1 MKGEYSTAVE
11 TAVKLIW
18 SSFDREKIRQG
29 YAMLM
34 QAAQQGDADALAF
47 IARCFMG
54 EEYVWSQA
62 GFTVDD
68 ANASKLMQKSA
79 MMGSA
84 TGVLCAARSA
94 NLTPSVERAMPFAS
108 FKEAFEEILG
118 QAERGDA
125 FCCYMVANVYYW
137 GDYLRVESD
146 SAMQFN
152 DETDY
157 KDWIWPIAKEWYERS
172 FDAGLCAG
180 WGNYCKIYES
190 GLCEIEQDTFEKYY
204 LKLADISP
212 VICTNY
218 GYYLRT
224 QKGDAMGGLLRY
236 VEAARKGDP
245 QGAYNAGHIYEAGEE
260 VDENI
265 SLACQLFEMAA
276 NGGLAQGQFEMG
288 YYHFEGCGDF
298 EQDYAQAVDWFEK
311 AYWNPKCSEITK
323 AQCAA
328 YLGICY
334 QEGLGTVQDDDV
346 AFEYLHEADDGVDH
360 LWDSITVR
368 LLTSL
373 GVAYAFGRGTEADI
387 ELGYQYFEDAVKL
400 GSEEAK
406 EYIGYINSPDFEAH
420 ERKKEEPAIPVAPFW
435 QEVAA
440 KIRDAV
446 AADLREILDRIGN
459 ERIYT
464 AALVTD
470 RYCCSLFLAVNTLE
484 YLESEDEEPDDDTKW
499 HPDEWGYSDGHD
511 SELVKL
517 SKSLWENHN
526 SLPGEAFFFS
536 AMISAM
542 KQVKGSGIFGE
553 RTDEI
558 TLFISI
564 SDDEDAENL
573 EDSSAMTLNG
583 PELAAVFLNRNR

>member
-1 MKGEYSTAVE
+1 MKGKYSKPVKTAVE
-11 TAVKLIW
+11 LIW
-18 SSFDREKIRQG
+18 SSFDRDEIRRG

-54 EEYVWSQA
+54 EEYVWPQA
-62 GFTVDD
+62 GFKVDD

-84 TGVLCAARSA
+84 TGVLCAARSS
-94 NLTPSVERAMPFAS
+94 NLTPSVERHMPFAS

-125 FCCYMVANVYYW
+125 FCCYMVANVYFW
-137 GDYLRVESD
+137 GDYLRVEPD
-146 SAMQFN
+146 YAKQFK
-152 DETDY
+152 DENGY
-157 KDWIWPIAKEWYERS
+157 NAWAYPIAKEWYERS
-172 FDAGLCAG
+172 FDGGLCAG
-180 WGNYCKIYES
+180 WGNYCNIRES
-190 GLCEIEQDTFEKYY
+190 GLCDIAQDVYEKYY
-204 LKLADISP
+204 LMLADISP
-212 VICTNY
+212 VICNNY

-224 QKGDAMGGLLRY
+224 EKGDSYGGLLRY
-236 VEAARKGDP
+236 VEAARRGDP
-245 QGAYNAGHIYEAGEE
+245 QAAYNAGHIYEAGEE

-265 SLACQLFEMAA
+265 DLAYQLYEMAA
-276 NGGLAQGQFEMG
+276 KCGHPAGQFEVG
-288 YYHFEGCGDF
+288 YYLFEGFGDV
-298 EQDYAQAVDWFEK
+298 EQDYAKAVEWFEK
-311 AYWNPKCSEITK
+311 AYQNPKCSKTTRT
-323 AQCAA
+323 QTAA
-328 YLGICY
+328 YLGLCY

-346 AFEYLHEADDGVDH
+346 AFDYLHEAGEGVDH

-368 LLTSL
+368 LLTAL

-420 ERKKEEPAIPVAPFW
+420 ERKKEEPDTPVAPFW
-435 QEVAA
+435 QDVAA
-440 KIRDAV
+440 KISDAV
-446 AADLREILDRIGN
+446 AADLREIIGRIDD

-470 RYCCSLFLAVNTLE
+470 RYCCSLFLAVNTME
-484 YLESEDEEPDDDTKW
+484 YLESEDEEPDDETKW
-499 HPDEWGYSDGHD
+499 HPDEWGYSDGHG

-526 SLPGEAFFFS
+526 TLPGEAFFFS

-542 KQVKGSGIFGE
+542 KQVKDSGIFGE

-573 EDSSAMTLNG
+573 EDSSAMTLNS
-583 PELAAVFLNRNR
+583 PELAAAFLNRNK

>member
-1 MKGEYSTAVE
+1 MKGKYSKPVKTAVE
-11 TAVKLIW
+11 LIW
-18 SSFDREKIRQG
+18 SSFDRDEIRRG

-54 EEYVWSQA
+54 EEYVWPQA
-62 GFTVDD
+62 GFKADD
-68 ANASKLMQKSA
+68 ENASKLMQKSA

-125 FCCYMVANVYYW
+125 FCCYMVGNVYYW
-137 GDYLRVESD
+137 GDYLRVEPD
-146 SAMQFN
+146 YAKQFK
-152 DETDY
+152 DENGY
-157 KDWIWPIAKEWYERS
+157 NAWAYPIAKEWYERS
-172 FDAGLCAG
+172 FDGGLCAG
-180 WGNYCKIYES
+180 WGNYCNIRES
-190 GLCEIEQDTFEKYY
+190 GLCDIAQDVFEKYY

-212 VICTNY
+212 VICNNY

-224 QKGDAMGGLLRY
+224 EKGDSYGGLLRY
-236 VEAARKGDP
+236 VEAARRGDP
-245 QGAYNAGHIYEAGEE
+245 QAAYNAGHIYEAGEE

-265 SLACQLFEMAA
+265 DLAYQLYEMAA
-276 NGGLAQGQFEMG
+276 KCGHPAGQFEVG
-288 YYHFEGCGDF
+288 YYLFEGFGDV
-298 EQDYAQAVDWFEK
+298 EQDYAKAVEWFEK
-311 AYWNPKCSEITK
+311 AYQNPKCSKTTRT
-323 AQCAA
+323 QTAA
-328 YLGICY
+328 YLGLCY

-346 AFEYLHEADDGVDH
+346 AFEYLHEAGENIDN
-360 LWDSITVR
+360 LWESITVKV
-368 LLTSL
+368 LTAL

-406 EYIGYINSPDFEAH
+406 EYIGYINSPDFEAR
-420 ERKKEEPAIPVAPFW
+420 ERKKEEPATPVAPFW
-435 QEVAA
+435 QEVTE

-446 AADLREILDRIGN
+446 TTDLRETLGCIDD
-459 ERIYT
+459 EHIYT

-484 YLESEDEEPDDDTKW
+484 YLQSEDEEPDDESKW
-499 HPDEWGYSDGHD
+499 HPDEWGYSDGHG

-517 SKSLWENHN
+517 SKSLWENHAT
-526 SLPGEAFFFS
+526 LPGEAFFFS

-542 KQVKGSGIFGE
+542 AQVKGSRIFGE
-553 RTDEI
+553 DTEEI
-558 TLFISI
+558 TFFISI

-573 EDSSAMTLNG
+573 EDASAMTLNS
-583 PELAAVFLNRNR
+583 PELAAAFLNRNK

>member
-54 EEYVWSQA
+54 EEYVWAQA
-62 GFTVDD
+62 GFNFDE

-125 FCCYMVANVYYW
+125 FCCYMVANVYFW
-137 GDYLRVESD
+137 GDYLRVEPD
-146 SAMQFN
+146 YARQFN
-152 DETDY
+152 DERDY
-157 KDWIWPIAKEWYERS
+157 NAWAWPIAKVWYERS
-172 FDAGLCAG
+172 FDGGLCAG
-180 WGNYCKIYES
+180 WGNYCDIRKS
-190 GLCEIEQDTFEKYY
+190 GLGDISRDAYERYY
-204 LKLADISP
+204 QKLADISP

-218 GYYLRT
+218 GYYLRKE
-224 QKGDAMGGLLRY
+224 KGDSYAGLLRY

-265 SLACQLFEMAA
+265 DLAYQLYEMAA
-276 NGGLAQGQFEMG
+276 KCGHPAGQFEVG
-288 YYHFEGCGDF
+288 YYLFEGFGDV
-298 EQDYAQAVDWFEK
+298 EQDYAKAVEWFEK
-311 AYWNPKCSEITK
+311 AYQNPKCSETTRT
-323 AQCAA
+323 QTAA
-328 YLGICY
+328 YLGLCY

-346 AFEYLHEADDGVDH
+346 AFEYLHEAGEDIDN
-360 LWDSITVR
+360 LWESITVKV
-368 LLTSL
+368 LTAL

-420 ERKKEEPAIPVAPFW
+420 ERKKEEPATPVAPYW
-435 QEVAA
+435 QDVAA
-440 KIRDAV
+440 KISDAV
-446 AADLREILDRIGN
+446 AADLREIIGRIDD

-484 YLESEDEEPDDDTKW
+484 YLESEDEEPDDETKW
-499 HPDEWGYSDGHD
+499 HPDEWGYSDGHG

-526 SLPGEAFFFS
+526 TLPGEAFFFS

-542 KQVKGSGIFGE
+542 KQVKDSGIFGE

-573 EDSSAMTLNG
+573 EDSSAMTLNS
-583 PELAAVFLNRNR
+583 PELAAVFLNRNK